1 MMKAALLAAL
11 LGMSLLAMAA
21 ELRVYPGATAEDF
34 AAWQRKHPNVNVP
47 HGMHVERYSTPDPL
61 DKVVAFYAKI
71 GREAGQEKRL
81 TLKTGEEIRMRT
93 FILDGTKKD
102 VATSKLFV
110 RIQRPY
116 VDYITP
122 ELRGEGVKELTAIE
136 VISRD

>member
-1 MMKAALLAAL
+1 MKAALLAAL

-34 AAWQRKHPNVNVP
+34 AAWQRRHPDVTVP
-47 HGMHVERYSTPDPL
+47 RGMHVKRYSTPDPL
-61 DKVVAFYAKI
+61 DKVIAFYAKI

-116 VDYITP
+116 VDFITS
-122 ELRGEGVKELTAIE
+122 EFRAEGVKQLTAIE

>member
-1 MMKAALLAAL
+1 MKKAALSAAL
-11 LGMSLLAMAA
+11 LSVALLAVAA
-21 ELRVYPGATAEDF
+21 ELRDYPGATAEDF

-47 HGMHVERYSTPDPL
+47 PGMHVKRYSTPDPL

-71 GREAGQEKRL
+71 GSESGEERRL
-81 TLKTGEEIRMRT
+81 KLKTGEEIRMRT
-93 FILDGTKKD
+93 FILDGSKKD
-102 VATSKLFV
+102 VGTSKLFV

-122 ELRGEGVKELTAIE
+122 EFRGEGVKELTAIE